1 MGRKI
6 AASRITIWQHFFPV
20 IDCSAQPVMEKEK
33 AEVPTSAS
41 FFSLARP
48 V

>member
-1 MGRKI
+1 MGRKM
-6 AASRITIWQHFFPV
+6 AASRINIWQHFFPI
-20 IDCSAQPVMEKEK
+20 IDWYAQPVMEKEK